1 MNRTENFQDMQ
12 AGRNHGSQTSAEL
25 LQELGPLSPNLEVQ
39 TGALSFTDE
48 TVSILSTNSLLARS
62 LFGHAAL
69 KRKDASSLRRKREFI
84 PNEKKDEGYWDKRRK
99 NNEAAKRSRE
109 KRRVND
115 MVLEKRILALL
126 EENARLKAELLAIKF
141 RFGLIKDPAETT
153 VLPAQP
159 SRCHPEAAGPPSMP
173 PHPSQPGFLPRANGP
188 YVVTEGHSHPYLQ
201 GSGHRSMNRDTPCF
215 SEDSGFST
223 PGSSS
228 VGSPV
233 FFDERLGDQ
242 ETLMRAEDHSFQ
254 GHRCPGSS
262 DTEAEPVAS
271 AVTGRHYPG
280 QVPRTGRL
288 DLGEGIKC
296 LPHKLRFKSASGPEL
311 EFATLEATQNQGSP
325 IHTSVPREPMREQ
338 LREQPRPFHQPHSQ
352 SEVVGV
358 VQPIWRNQAGKDPK
372 QGPPCR
378 MPEDPQYCGQQGA
391 YPSAS
396 PADPSYHAENTALK
410 SQLTS
415 LSEEVAQLKRLFSQQ
430 LFTKTN

>member
-1 MNRTENFQDMQ
+1 MNRTENFPDMQ
-12 AGRNHGSQTSAEL
+12 AGHHHSSQTSAEFL
-25 LQELGPLSPNLEVQ
+25 EDLGPPSPNLEVQ

-48 TVSILSTNSLLARS
+48 AVSILSTNSLLARS
-62 LFGHAAL
+62 LFGRAAP
-69 KRKDASSLRRKREFI
+69 KRKDPLRRKREFT

-115 MVLEKRILALL
+115 MVLENRILTLL

-141 RFGLIKDPAETT
+141 RFGLIKDPAETA

-159 SRCHPEAAGPPSMP
+159 LRYHPEAAGPPSQP

-188 YVVTEGHSHPYLQ
+188 CVAAESRSHPYLQ
-201 GSGHRSMNRDTPCF
+201 GSGHRSVNRETPCF

-233 FFDERLGDQ
+233 FFDERLGEQ
-242 ETLMRAEDHSFQ
+242 ETQMRAEEHSFQ
-254 GHRCPGSS
+254 GHPCPGSS
-262 DTEAEPVAS
+262 DTEAEPVA
-271 AVTGRHYPG
+271 AAATGRHYPG
-280 QVPRTGRL
+280 QVPRSGRL
-288 DLGEGIKC
+288 DLGEGMKC
-296 LPHKLRFKSASGPEL
+296 LPHKLRFKSASGLEL
-311 EFATLEATQNQGSP
+311 ESAPLEAIQNRSSLV
-325 IHTSVPREPMREQ
+325 HTSVLREPMREQ
-338 LREQPRPFHQPHSQ
+338 SREQPRPFPQPHSQ
-352 SEVVGV
+352 SEWVVP
-358 VQPIWRNQAGKDPK
+358 PIWRNQAVAGEDPK
-372 QGPPCR
+372 QGLPCR
-378 MPEDPQYCGQQGA
+378 VPEDPQYCGQQGA
-391 YPSAS
+391 YPNAS
-396 PADPSYHAENTALK
+396 PADPSYRAENTALK